1 MTRISDITIS
11 LKKEKTYC
19 HAFLKFSQNRDDFEE
34 EFQTQY
40 AEFPEIQKA
49 QRHIQHCEKKIKR
62 EEKVLRLLKTPET
75 EHRLRMAKM
84 RIKCYRTSLET
95 EKKQLKEAISKLKAD
110 LPEKFLTIS
119 STLCALEFLFPKLC
133 SSYKPLKLALED
145 LFPK

>member
-1 MTRISDITIS
+1 MTQISDIMIS
-11 LKKEKTYC
+11 MKKEKAYS
-19 HAFLKFSQNRDDFEE
+19 HAFEKFSQNRDDFEE
-34 EFQTQY
+34 QYQTLF
-40 AEFPEIQKA
+40 AEFPDIQKA

-95 EKKQLKEAISKLKAD
+95 EKKQLKEAIIRLKAD
-110 LPEKFLTIS
+110 LPERFLTIS
-119 STLCALEFLFPKLC
+119 RALLALEFLFPKLC
-133 SSYKPLKLALED
+133 SSYKPLKLTLED